1 MTATRTY
8 YVFDGKKERLIRTT
22 HPNRALA
29 HAAESVMR
37 VRVATQEDL
46 ELLLPAGVTVETA
59 RDAEPKKAP
68 EVVPAEEIE
77 PAGEA

>member
-8 YVFDGKKERLIRTT
+8 YVFDGKTERLIRTT

-46 ELLLPAGVTVETA
+46 ELLLPAGVTVEAA
-59 RDAEPKKAP
+59 RDAEPKKP

>member
-8 YVFDGKKERLIRTT
+8 YVFDGRKERLIRTT

-29 HAAESVMR
+29 HAAETTMT

-46 ELLLPAGVTVETA
+46 EALLPAGIPVELA
-59 RDAEPKKAP
+59 RDVAP
-68 EVVPAEEIE
+68 DQKSMESRTSE
-77 PAGEA
+77 PAGDA